1 MKFQVYSKSTWSR
14 ATRYG
19 ICRNIHLRCCASSN
33 PDPSPAEDGKS
44 MEALA
49 QEIIDSDP
57 EVMNRLQ
64 RVGDAARRVAELQA
78 EQQRLAVAIAEANSA
93 NQETARAK
101 ELAANENLAD
111 AEERAAKLMLR
122 AAELQAE
129 DAAAAVK
136 LVSLNADDDEERIES
151 AKAGVAAGI
160 GGAIAVFP
168 LLLLGP
174 SPTALPAVLELL
186 TAGVSGF
193 LFGVTYRYAVRDD
206 DSNAQL
212 RGGVV
217 AAFGLVRGIAA
228 ASSVLLLPDDDMIGR
243 GALAMGESML
253 LFAFAAVAVE
263 AGFRMNYVKQKKM

>member
-1 MKFQVYSKSTWSR
+1 
-14 ATRYG
+14 
-19 ICRNIHLRCCASSN
+19 
-33 PDPSPAEDGKS
+33 

-151 AKAGVAAGI
+151 AKAGAAAGI

-168 LLLLGP
+168 LLLLAP

-228 ASSVLLLPDDDMIGR
+228 ASSVLLSPDDDMIGR